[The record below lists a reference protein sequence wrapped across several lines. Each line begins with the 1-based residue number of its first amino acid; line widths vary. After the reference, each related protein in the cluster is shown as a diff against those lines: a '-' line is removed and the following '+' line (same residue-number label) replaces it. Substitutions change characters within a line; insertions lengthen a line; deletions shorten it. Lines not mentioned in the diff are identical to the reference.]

1 LQDLLLVFK
10 KKCILY
16 KVNKVW
22 SDGMI
27 NEKIAIKDLFIIT
40 IGCALYAFGLVYI
53 NIANELA
60 EGGMTGISLLLR
72 YWFQIDPA
80 LSTLLLNIPTI
91 LIGWK
96 LLGNRSL
103 IYTIYGTTMLSFF
116 LYIWQRTSIAIN
128 IDNDLFIAGIL
139 AGLCGGV
146 GSGMIYRSGGTT
158 GGSDIL
164 ARILEKKKGISMGKT
179 LLVFDVFILTLSLT
193 YIDLS
198 HMMYTLLASYV
209 FSKIVD
215 FMQDGSYAARGLL
228 IISDKNDTIA
238 ENIMLEM
245 ERGVTFFKAEGAYS
259 KEEKKVLYCVLGSH
273 EIVTAKR
280 IIHETD
286 PKAFLSLLTVHEVLG
301 EGFSFDPKPKQPLFK
316 KKATI

>member
-1 LQDLLLVFK
+1 MV
-10 KKCILY
+10 
-16 KVNKVW
+16 
-22 SDGMI
+22 
-27 NEKIAIKDLFIIT
+27 NEKIAVKDLFIIT

-116 LYIWQRTSIAIN
+116 LYVWQRTSIAIN
-128 IDNDLFIAGIL
+128 VDNDLFIAGIL
-139 AGLCGGV
+139 AGLCGGI

-179 LLVFDVFILTLSLT
+179 LLVFDIFILTLSLT
-193 YIDLS
+193 YIDLP

-301 EGFSFDPKPKQPLFK
+301 EGFSFDPKPKQSLFK
-316 KKATI
+316 KKATL

>member
-1 LQDLLLVFK
+1 ML
-10 KKCILY
+10 
-16 KVNKVW
+16 
-22 SDGMI
+22 
-27 NEKIAIKDLFIIT
+27 NEKTAVKDILIIT

-60 EGGMTGISLLLR
+60 EGGMTGVSLLLR

-96 LLGNRSL
+96 MLGNRSL
-103 IYTIYGTTMLSFF
+103 VYTIYGTAMLSFF
-116 LYIWQRTSIAIN
+116 LYIWQRTSIT
-128 IDNDLFIAGIL
+128 IDLENDLFIAGIL
-139 AGLCGGV
+139 AGLCGGI

-158 GGSDIL
+158 GGSDII

-179 LLVFDVFILTLSLT
+179 LLIFDVFILTLSLT
-193 YIDLS
+193 YIDLP

-228 IISDKNDTIA
+228 IISEKHERIA
-238 ENIMLEM
+238 ETIMSEM

-273 EIVTAKR
+273 EIVMAKR
-280 IIHETD
+280 IIHEID
-286 PKAFLSLLTVHEVLG
+286 SKAFYSLLTVHEVLG
-301 EGFSFDPKPKQPLFK
+301 EGFSFDPKPKQPIFI
-316 KKATI
+316 KKAKP

>member
-1 LQDLLLVFK
+1 
-10 KKCILY
+10 
-16 KVNKVW
+16 
-22 SDGMI
+22 MI
-27 NEKIAIKDLFIIT
+27 NEKVTVKDLFIIT

-116 LYIWQRTSIAIN
+116 LFIWQRTSIAIN

-139 AGLCGGV
+139 AGLCGGI

-179 LLVFDVFILTLSLT
+179 LLVFDIFILTLSLT
-193 YIDLS
+193 YIDLP

-228 IISDKNDTIA
+228 IISDRNDIIA

-280 IIHETD
+280 IIHEID

-316 KKATI
+316 KKSRPLMCHTSQN

>member
-1 LQDLLLVFK
+1 
-10 KKCILY
+10 
-16 KVNKVW
+16 
-22 SDGMI
+22 MI

-193 YIDLS
+193 YIDLP

-316 KKATI
+316 KKATL

>member
-1 LQDLLLVFK
+1 
-10 KKCILY
+10 
-16 KVNKVW
+16 
-22 SDGMI
+22 MI

-116 LYIWQRTSIAIN
+116 LYIWQRTSVAIN

-193 YIDLS
+193 YIDLP

-316 KKATI
+316 KKSHPLI

>member
-1 LQDLLLVFK
+1 
-10 KKCILY
+10 
-16 KVNKVW
+16 
-22 SDGMI
+22 MI

-116 LYIWQRTSIAIN
+116 LYIWQRTSVAIN

-193 YIDLS
+193 YIDLP

-259 KEEKKVLYCVLGSH
+259 KEEKKSFVLCLGQS
-273 EIVTAKR
+273 
-280 IIHETD
+280 
-286 PKAFLSLLTVHEVLG
+286 
-301 EGFSFDPKPKQPLFK
+301 
-316 KKATI
+316 

>member
-1 LQDLLLVFK
+1 
-10 KKCILY
+10 
-16 KVNKVW
+16 
-22 SDGMI
+22 MI

-116 LYIWQRTSIAIN
+116 LYIWQRTSVAIN

-139 AGLCGGV
+139 AGLCGGI

-193 YIDLS
+193 YIDLP

-316 KKATI
+316 KKATL

>member
-1 LQDLLLVFK
+1 
-10 KKCILY
+10 
-16 KVNKVW
+16 
-22 SDGMI
+22 MI

-139 AGLCGGV
+139 AGLCGGI

-193 YIDLS
+193 YIDLP

-238 ENIMLEM
+238 DNIMLEM

-273 EIVTAKR
+273 EIATAKR

-301 EGFSFDPKPKQPLFK
+301 EGFSFDPKPKQSLFK
-316 KKATI
+316 KKATL

>member
-1 LQDLLLVFK
+1 
-10 KKCILY
+10 
-16 KVNKVW
+16 
-22 SDGMI
+22 MI

-116 LYIWQRTSIAIN
+116 LYIWQRTSVAIN

-193 YIDLS
+193 YIDLP

-316 KKATI
+316 KKATL